1 MLGFGCIVGLAIIEV
16 SMRVFHLSAPLQ
28 YEPHPLYGW
37 GHIRETVEWRRGEGE
52 EIESRINAQGLRDVE
67 HSYAKPKG
75 VRRILILGDS
85 FSEALQVPLEESYP
99 RLLESMLH
107 AETRGA
113 GFRFEIVN
121 SGTSGYGTDNE
132 LLFFRD
138 EGSKYSPDIVV
149 LQFCL
154 CNDVRNNWHE
164 LDQVDS
170 GGARKPYFVPGADG
184 LILKN
189 YPFRGQEGLLT
200 AIKQFLNAHIR
211 LYPFLREGRDRLM
224 SSQAAGGTGIPLDF
238 NVFEKN
244 YSEPWQKAWQVTAGL
259 LSQLKQDVEA
269 QGARLVVVIVPTRF
283 QVTEKDWRRV
293 LQTYPAMAR
302 FEWDLEKPN
311 RLLRGILE
319 KEGIVYLDL
328 LPQFQVYAQNHQE
341 DLYLE
346 SDGHWNREG
355 HRLAAKLL
363 AEDLIHRGFVRRSD
377 FVDPT

>member
-1 MLGFGCIVGLAIIEV
+1 MLNAEPQGSGLGFEV
-16 SMRVFHLSAPLQ
+16 
-28 YEPHPLYGW
+28 
-37 GHIRETVEWRRGEGE
+37 I
-52 EIESRINAQGLRDVE
+52 
-67 HSYAKPKG
+67 
-75 VRRILILGDS
+75 
-85 FSEALQVPLEESYP
+85 
-99 RLLESMLH
+99 
-107 AETRGA
+107 
-113 GFRFEIVN
+113 N

-132 LLFFRD
+132 LLFFRA
-138 EGSKYSPDIVV
+138 EGSKYSPDLVV

-189 YPFRGQEGLLT
+189 YPFYGQEDLLT
-200 AIKQFLNAHIR
+200 AIKQFLNSHIR

-224 SSQAAGGTGIPLDF
+224 SSQAAGGTGVPLDL

-259 LSQLKQDVEA
+259 LKQLKQDVEA

-283 QVTEKDWRRV
+283 QVAEKDWIRV
-293 LQTYPAMAR
+293 LQAYPAMAR

-311 RLLRGILE
+311 RLLREILE
-319 KEGIVYLDL
+319 RESIVYLDL
-328 LPQFQVYAQNHQE
+328 LPQFQAYSKNHQE
-341 DLYLE
+341 ALYLE

-355 HRLAAKLL
+355 HRLAAKILT
-363 AEDLIHRGFVRRSD
+363 EDLIRRGFMRRSD
-377 FVDPT
+377 FTKPS